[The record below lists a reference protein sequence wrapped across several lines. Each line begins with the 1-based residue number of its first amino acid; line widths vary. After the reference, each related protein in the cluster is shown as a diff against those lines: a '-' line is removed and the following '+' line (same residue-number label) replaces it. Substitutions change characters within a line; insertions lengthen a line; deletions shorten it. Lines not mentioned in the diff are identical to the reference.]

1 MIFVDRLILDQA
13 TRRTADGYL
22 LAAPRVART
31 GIQEYLGDELGRPD
45 MPIVRVYRPEEEV
58 FSKDSL
64 LSFGH
69 RPVTI
74 DHPPVLVDASNWKK
88 YSAGQ
93 TDADVIRD
101 GEYVRIPMM
110 LMDKEAIRDV
120 ESGKVELSAG
130 YTADIDW
137 TPGVTPDGQPYDAV
151 QRNIRGNH
159 IAIVDRARGGSALR
173 IIDTKPEAD
182 MADRSIV
189 LDGITVS
196 VSDTA
201 AQVIAKYQRD
211 TEEKVKA
218 DEDRIKELED
228 ELAALKEKM
237 KDEEKELETKDAA
250 IATLQAQLAD
260 AKLTPEKLDAAVRSR
275 AAVIDAAKA
284 LMSNVVVDGKSE
296 SEIRRQV
303 VDAKL
308 GEKAKGWSDEAIEA
322 SFHTLAGGSTI
333 TRDYANQFNQSPVQ
347 VADTDKAYR
356 AYLDSIS
363 NAWKGGAK

>member
-13 TRRTADGYL
+13 MRRTADGYL

-58 FSKDSL
+58 FSKDSMS
-64 LSFGH
+64 SFGH

-101 GEYVRIPMM
+101 GEFVRIPMM
-110 LMDKEAIRDV
+110 LMDKEAIKDV

-182 MADRSIV
+182 MADKSIV

-211 TEEKVKA
+211 AESKA
-218 DEDRIKELED
+218 KTDEDRIKELED
-228 ELAALKEKM
+228 ELAALKEKAQ
-237 KDEEKELETKDAA
+237 KDVETKDAE
-250 IATLQAQLAD
+250 IATLLAQLEE
-260 AKLTPEKLDAAVRSR
+260 AKMTPEKLDQAVKDR
-275 AAVIDAAKA
+275 AMVIDSAKA
-284 LMSNVVVDGKSE
+284 LLSTVVVDGKSE
-296 SEIRRQV
+296 AEIRRQV

-308 GEKAKGWSDEAIEA
+308 GERAKGWTDEQIAA
-322 SFHTLAGGSTI
+322 SFSTLAGGSTA
-333 TRDYANQFNQSPVQ
+333 TRDYANAFKTNLVH
-347 VADTDKAYR
+347 VADADKAYQ
-356 AYLDSIS
+356 AYLDRTS
-363 NAWKGGAK
+363 NAWKGGAN

>member
-58 FSKDSL
+58 FSKDAL

-93 TDADVIRD
+93 TDADVLRD

-110 LMDKEAIRDV
+110 LMDKAAIGDV
-120 ESGKVELSAG
+120 EAGKVELSAG

-137 TPGVTPDGQPYDAV
+137 TAGVTPDGQKYDAI

-159 IAIVDRARGGSALR
+159 IAVVDRARGGAALR
-173 IIDTKPEAD
+173 IVDTKPEAD
-182 MADRSIV
+182 MADKSIV

-201 AQVIAKYQRD
+201 AQVISKYQRD
-211 TEEKVKA
+211 AETKA
-218 DEDRIKELED
+218 KTDEDRIKELED
-228 ELAALKEKM
+228 ELAELKEKA
-237 KDEEKELETKDAA
+237 KNDVETKDAA
-250 IATLQAQLAD
+250 IATLQTQLAD
-260 AKLTPEKLDAAVRSR
+260 AQMTPAKLDAAVKSR
-275 AAVIDAAKA
+275 AAVIDSAKA
-284 LMSNVVVDGKSE
+284 LMGNVVIDGKTE
-296 SEIRRQV
+296 AEIRRQV

-308 GEKAKGWSDEAIEA
+308 GEKSKGWSDEAISA
-322 SFHTLAGGSTI
+322 SFSTLAGGSTA
-333 TRDYANQFNQSPVQ
+333 TRDYADAFKTNPVP
-347 VADTDKAYR
+347 VADADKAYQ
-356 AYLDSIS
+356 AYLDRTS
-363 NAWKGGAK
+363 NAWKGGAN

>member
-58 FSKDSL
+58 FSKDAL

-93 TDADVIRD
+93 TDADVLRD

-110 LMDKEAIRDV
+110 LMDKAAISDV

-137 TPGVTPDGQPYDAV
+137 TAGVTPDGQKYDAI

-159 IAIVDRARGGSALR
+159 IAVVDRARGGAALR
-173 IIDTKPEAD
+173 IVDTKPEAE
-182 MADRSIV
+182 MADKSII

-196 VSDTA
+196 VPDTA

-211 TEEKVKA
+211 AESKA
-218 DEDRIKELED
+218 KTDEDRIKELED
-228 ELAALKEKM
+228 ELESLKEKAK
-237 KDEEKELETKDAA
+237 KDVETKDAA
-250 IATLQAQLAD
+250 IATLQTQLAD
-260 AKLTPEKLDAAVRSR
+260 AKMTPEKLDAAVKSR
-275 AAVIDAAKA
+275 AAVIDSAKA
-284 LMSNVVVDGKSE
+284 LMGNVVVDGKSE

-322 SFHTLAGGSTI
+322 SFNTLAAAAPT
-333 TRDYANQFNQSPVQ
+333 TTEQYRDSFTTTTVTAKDGDSSYADYCKRLQD
-347 VADTDKAYR
+347 AH
-356 AYLDSIS
+356 
-363 NAWKGGAK
+363 KGGN